1 MAISFVSDRIVLPAL
16 REDIALQPAPPGRDG
31 APYWNLYDPVRNSF
45 FRIGWM
51 EFELLSRW
59 QAGARPAELCAAVCA
74 ETPLAVEQED
84 VLALLQFLQNNEL
97 LHAGQPAQRDLLLK
111 IAASRRL
118 SAWKW
123 LLHHYLFFRI
133 PLVKPEAF
141 LTRTLPYLGFLFR
154 PAFFAWVAALSLIGL
169 VRVANQWDEFSQT
182 FMYFFSWQGA
192 LWYGLA
198 LMLTKTVH
206 ELAHAW
212 TAKHYGLRVPTM
224 GVAFMVMWPLL
235 YTDTSEGWK
244 LASRRSRLA
253 IDGAGVAAELCLA
266 GLALF
271 AWSFLPEGPL
281 KSAAYVLAAV
291 TWVSTLLVNLN
302 PFMRFD
308 GYYLLM
314 DAVDMP
320 NLQQRSFA
328 FGKWQLRRWLLGIEE
343 QLPEPEFE
351 TKKHWLIAYA
361 YATWLYRL
369 ALFVGIALAVYYYFF
384 KAAGVI
390 LFIVE
395 IGWFVVLPVW
405 KEIEAWR
412 GMREK
417 WQGNRVSRRNAWLAG
432 IALLW
437 LAIPWQFDIG
447 AEGYWQAEPYTRLY
461 PPMPARLEQALVRD
475 GQAVKKGD
483 LLFVLAS
490 PESLSRLAAVDSR
503 VAGIR
508 SQLAGAV
515 SSDKLFENSRV
526 LEQQLAAAEAERA
539 AELEN
544 TARLRIVAPHDGI
557 FRDLGASLYPGAW
570 VGSRQ
575 KLGLVQGQE
584 GTSAQ
589 VYVNETEVA
598 RIKVGA
604 HATLVTR
611 RPDAESMDAVVTGID
626 ETTTHSLPEPMLAS
640 THGGEIAV
648 REGTQDDATPN
659 EAIYRVTLKAQ
670 GETGNGQMTP
680 LIAHIDGERSSLLG
694 DFFRWMAGLLIR
706 ESGF

>member
-1 MAISFVSDRIVLPAL
+1 MGITFAPDRIVLPAL
-16 REDIALQPAPPGRDG
+16 REDISLQPAPPGRDG

-59 QAGARPAELCAAVCA
+59 RAGARPDELCAAVCA
-74 ETPLAVEQED
+74 ETPLSVEQED
-84 VLALLQFLQNNEL
+84 ALALLQFLQNNEL
-97 LHAGQPAQRDLLLK
+97 LRAGQRTQRDLLLK
-111 IAASRRL
+111 IAASRKL

-141 LTRTLPYLGFLFR
+141 LLRTMPYLGFLFR
-154 PAFFAWVAALSLIGL
+154 PAFFAWVGVFSLIGL

-182 FMYFFSWQGA
+182 FMYFFSLQGA
-192 LWYGLA
+192 IYYGLA

-206 ELAHAW
+206 ELAHAY

-244 LASRRSRLA
+244 LASRRARLR

-266 GLALF
+266 GLALL

-328 FGKWQLRRWLLGIEE
+328 FGKWQLRRWLLGIAEDI
-343 QLPEPEFE
+343 PEPEFE
-351 TKKHWLIAYA
+351 AAKHWLITYA
-361 YATWLYRL
+361 YATWIYRL
-369 ALFVGIALAVYYYFF
+369 ALFIGIALAVYFYFF
-384 KAAGVI
+384 KAAGII

-395 IGWFVVLPVW
+395 IGWFVVLPIW
-405 KEIEAWR
+405 KEAAMWR
-412 GMREK
+412 EMRK
-417 WQGNRVSRRNAWLAG
+417 QWQGNKVSRRNAVIAV

-437 LAIPWQFDIG
+437 LAIPWHSGID
-447 AEGYWQAEPYTRLY
+447 AEGYLQAEPYTRLY
-461 PPMPARLEQALVRD
+461 PPMAAKLESILVKD
-475 GQAVKKGD
+475 GQEVHRGD
-483 LLFVLAS
+483 VLFVLES
-490 PESLSRLAAVDSR
+490 PEAL
-503 VAGIR
+503 
-508 SQLAGAV
+508 SQLAAINSRIEGIKAQLAGSV
-515 SSDKLFENSRV
+515 GSASLFEKIRV
-526 LEQQLAAAEAERA
+526 LEQELAAAEAVRL
-539 AELEN
+539 AETEN
-544 TARLRIVAPHDGI
+544 ADRLSIVAPHDGT
-557 FRDLGASLYPGAW
+557 FRDLSAGLYPGAW
-570 VGSRQ
+570 VAATQ
-575 KLGLVQGQE
+575 KLGLALGRQGS
-584 GTSAQ
+584 SAQ
-589 VYVNETEVA
+589 VYVRETEVA
-598 RIKVGA
+598 RIRIGA
-604 HATLVTR
+604 HARLVTR
-611 RPDAESMDAVVTGID
+611 RADAEALDAVVTGID
-626 ETTTHSLPEPMLAS
+626 ETATRNLPEPMLAS
-640 THGGEIAV
+640 SHGGEIAV
-648 REGTQDDATPN
+648 RDDPGGALLAN
-659 EAIYRVTLKAQ
+659 EAIYRVTLKTS
-670 GETGNGQMTP
+670 GYVGDGQMTP
-680 LIAHIDGERSSLLG
+680 LVARINGERSSMLG
-694 DFFRWMAGLLIR
+694 DFLRWIAGIVIR